1 MQVGR
6 NFASFVE
13 LADLG
18 FVFNSTLHL
27 TPWLSNTMCSFDSCS
42 SEILGLGKHVCY
54 ADSRTTNFTRLTSPP
69 SVRLRTAKRTC
80 CFFFNC
86 CLLTICL
93 SNHSLFARVVFLLM
107 PLAHQPLFVVCGVF
121 KLNDKHLN

>member
-6 NFASFVE
+6 NFASFAE

-18 FVFNSTLHL
+18 FIFNSTLHQ
-27 TPWLSNTMCSFDSCS
+27 TPWLSSTMCSFDSCS

-54 ADSRTTNFTRLTSPP
+54 ADSRTTNFTRLTSLP
-69 SVRLRTAKRTC
+69 SVRLRTATRTC
-80 CFFFNC
+80 FFNC
-86 CLLTICL
+86 CCFLTICL

-107 PLAHQPLFVVCGVF
+107 LCAHQPLFVVMAF
-121 KLNDKHLN
+121 SNEMTHI